1 MLTNHITWGLAV
13 VALLGVSAQGQFVI
27 YVDVNADQTPH
38 DGSNW
43 CHAYLD
49 LSEALAASGGED
61 TPIWVADGTYRPD
74 PSGLADPREATFQ
87 LPWGGHV
94 AGGYAGCNDGGSIRD
109 IAAYPTILSGDLAGN
124 DDPNDFPFGPSYAD
138 NSYRVVRGAD
148 GATLDGFTIIGGNA
162 DDRGGGMYNYLVDVE
177 VRNCTFRGNSAA
189 DAGGAISSGPG
200 DPTVTNC
207 RFSGNAAGNNGGA
220 VSNGSDSFTT
230 LTNCTFTGNS
240 AALGGGMYNHVNSS
254 ALVTN
259 CIFWGD
265 TGGEI
270 ERDPNSVVPTVI
282 YSDVQGGT
290 GKPWFGTA
298 CLDAAPLFVDADGT
312 DDMFG
317 TEDDDVRLSGGSP
330 CIDSG
335 NNAPLPLWLTTDLD
349 GNPRISH
356 GTVDLGAYERQDED
370 GDGVLDD
377 EDNCPS
383 TANADQADGD
393 NDGVGDACDECPAT
407 PAGVAVDAS
416 GCPACCGGVGGLSLL
431 GLAIGTLLL
440 SRLRSVSTHRRW

>member
-1 MLTNHITWGLAV
+1 MLTNHITVGLAL
-13 VALLGVSAQGQFVI
+13 VALLSVPGRAQMVI

-38 DGSNW
+38 DGSDW

-49 LSEALAASGGED
+49 LSEALPASGGGENVV
-61 TPIWVADGTYRPD
+61 WVADGTYRPD

-87 LPWGGHV
+87 LRWAAHV

-138 NSYRVVRGAD
+138 NSYHVVRGAD
-148 GATLDGFTIIGGNA
+148 FATLDGFTIIGGNA
-162 DDRGGGMYNYLVDVE
+162 DDLGGGMYYYLVDVT
-177 VRNCTFRGNSAA
+177 VRNCTFSGNSAA
-189 DAGGAISSGPG
+189 NAGGAIGSGPG

-207 RFSGNAAGNNGGA
+207 TFSGNAAGNNGGA
-220 VSNGSDSFTT
+220 IGNGSGSFAT
-230 LTNCTFTGNS
+230 LTNCTFTGNT
-240 AALGGGMYNHVNSS
+240 AGLGGGMYNDDNSS

-265 TGGEI
+265 TGGEV
-270 ERDPNSVVPTVI
+270 EHDPNSAPTVT

-290 GKPWFGTA
+290 GQPWFGTA
-298 CLDAAPLFVDADGT
+298 CMDADPLFVDADGA

-317 TEDDDVRLSGGSP
+317 TQDDDVRLSGGSP
-330 CIDSG
+330 CVDAG
-335 NNAPLPLWLTTDLD
+335 KNAALPLQVRTDLD

-356 GTVDLGAYERQDED
+356 GTVDLGSYERQDED
-370 GDGVLDD
+370 GDGALDD
-377 EDNCPS
+377 QDNCPN

-393 NDGVGDACDECPAT
+393 GDGVGDACDDCPGT
-407 PAGVAVDAS
+407 PAGATVGAD
-416 GCPACCGGVGGLSLL
+416 GCPACCGAVGAFSLL
-431 GLAIGTLLL
+431 GLAIGMLLL
-440 SRLRSVSTHRRW
+440 SRSRSVSMCRRR